1 MNSQTQNSQAEN
13 LQSEGSQSDS
23 LQSKNAQVEGD
34 SREPNEPG
42 TAHINPGDKEAPKS
56 ASVEEKGQKV
66 AVAYDDALGNSVE
79 VPTYVTVKGESGEKK
94 ALHHVKDA
102 EEISDVI
109 RQARVNEKGERTWR

>member
-1 MNSQTQNSQAEN
+1 MNTPTENVQAEN
-13 LQSEGSQSDS
+13 TQAESTQAENTQPST
-23 LQSKNAQVEGD
+23 AQVKGD

-79 VPTYVTVKGESGEKK
+79 VPTYVTVEGETGKKK

-109 RQARVNEKGERTWR
+109 RQARVNKEGERTWR